1 MILQQIIDRIDRY
14 IQGQDYLPV
23 LVDLSDAEMYGDLKK
38 HYDVGHYKMINVEA
52 YCPDDSTP
60 MMDKLKNDLLSL
72 KETMFLLGLEP
83 FLMLKGR
90 DIVVKELKSLMQLSC
105 AGKLVVI
112 TFGCAQFIKKFDIR
126 LFDAGRIV
134 ISDAEPIQLPAL
146 NFVVP
151 KLRNHILQSLKGINE
166 LPKMMILLED
176 GADSI
181 NVITSRRHE
190 EFPNSLFDIE
200 ERNSA
205 FQIIAGNYSALAS
218 LNEKSGSEAQWT
230 ELLNKLSDY
239 ESFDEFATQTLGSIS
254 NLSFTIERFST
265 FSDFEKWICFITLK
279 VFGAKENEY
288 LSIVISKSETLSSF
302 ITNLFCELLNHSPK
316 DKDFSILYQQRKR
329 SLTQFQEY
337 VDELSSYCKQVHS
350 KEDNAL
356 YYLTD
361 ISIKEREQVI
371 ELLDRYKPAREDI
384 ISILKTTYPDLAAY
398 LSPFDTGND
407 YLNRYFGLYKY
418 CKVTN
423 QLLPEYLEMVN
434 EQAIKRQYNEWLQA
448 RSAVIDHLPKEK
460 SKHILYFMDA
470 MGVEFM
476 GLMQEKCFENN
487 LLLRGDVARCELP
500 SITSLNKGF
509 IQEFK
514 NIGCVVKENKKLDDL
529 KHEGQGSYNYENT
542 KLPIHIVEEINIINQ
557 LIEQLKLLD
566 ANQTAY
572 VIADHGASRLA
583 VINETENKWTIS
595 EKGKHCGRCCP
606 KSDIDEKPE
615 NATEENEFWCLANYD
630 RFAGGRRAN
639 VEVHGGASL
648 EEVAIPIITVV
659 KAAKKILCK
668 LADKKPIL
676 VSFKRTANLLLF
688 VEVNKGDVSI
698 TVNGNIYNAKQS
710 DVPYHYV
717 VEMPDLKSAGIYK
730 FNVYLDGALI
740 ERDLQFE
747 IKKEGANERKFF

>member
-1 MILQQIIDRIDRY
+1 MTLQQIIDKIDRY
-14 IQGQDYLPV
+14 VQGQERLPV
-23 LVDLSDAEMYGDLKK
+23 LVDLSDAEMYSDLRR

-52 YCPDDSTP
+52 YCADDSIP
-60 MMDKLKNDLLSL
+60 MMDKLKNDLLTL
-72 KETMFLLGLEP
+72 NETMFLLGLDP
-83 FLMLKGR
+83 FLMLQGR
-90 DIVVKELKSLMQLSC
+90 EVVVTELKSLMQISC
-105 AGKLVVI
+105 IGKLVII
-112 TFGCAQFIKKFDIR
+112 TFGCAQFIMKFDIR

-134 ISDAEPIQLPAL
+134 ISDAEPIQLPTL

-151 KLRNHILQSLKGINE
+151 KLRHHIYQSLNGVKE
-166 LPKMMILLED
+166 LPKMMILLES
-176 GADSI
+176 GADSV

-218 LNEKSGSEAQWT
+218 LNAKSGTDAQWT
-230 ELLNKLSDY
+230 ELLNKLSEY

-265 FSDFEKWICFITLK
+265 FSDFEKWICFISLK

-288 LSIVISKSETLSSF
+288 LSTVISKSETLPSF

-316 DKDFSILYQQRKR
+316 DRDFMGLYQQRKR
-329 SLTQFQEY
+329 IIVQFQEY
-337 VDELSSYCKQVHS
+337 VDELSNYCKQVHG
-350 KEDNAL
+350 KKDEAI
-356 YYLTD
+356 YYMTD
-361 ISIKEREQVI
+361 ISIKEREQVV
-371 ELLDRYKPAREDI
+371 ELLERYKPSRESI

-398 LSPFDTGND
+398 LSPYDTGNE
-407 YLNRYFGLYKY
+407 YINRYFSLYKY

-423 QLLPEYLEMVN
+423 QLLPEFIELVD
-434 EQAIKRQYNEWLQA
+434 EQATKRQYNEWLPT
-448 RSAVIDHLPKEK
+448 RSAVIDGLPKES

-476 GLMQEKCFENN
+476 GFMQEKCFEQN
-487 LLLRGDVARCELP
+487 LLLRGKVARCELP

-514 NIGCVVKENKKLDDL
+514 NCGCVVKENKKLDDL
-529 KHEGQGSYNYENT
+529 KHEGQGSYNYEHT
-542 KLPIHIVEEINIINQ
+542 KLPIHIVEELNIINQ
-557 LIEQLKLLD
+557 LIEQLKLLE

-595 EKGKHCGRCCP
+595 EKGKHSGRCCP
-606 KSDIDEKPE
+606 KSDIDDKPE
-615 NATEENEFWCLANYD
+615 FATEENDFWCLANYD
-630 RFAGGRRAN
+630 RFAGGRKAN

-648 EEVAIPIITVV
+648 EEVVIPIMSVV

-668 LADKKPIL
+668 LADNKPIM
-676 VSFKRTANLLLF
+676 VSFKRTAKLLLF
-688 VEVNKGDVSI
+688 VEINKGNVSI
-698 TVNGNIYNAKQS
+698 TVNGKIYNAKQS
-710 DVPYHYV
+710 DVPYQYII
-717 VEMPDLKSAGIYK
+717 EMPELKSAGTYN

-747 IKKEGANERKFF
+747 IKKEGASERKFF